1 MHSKPSPDK
10 YSAAAYERFLS
21 PYGLSCFLIT
31 VIWSLQNTKQT
42 PTLYAY
48 LLLVATQTHA
58 HQNFL
63 PFDDTGIASGGIT
76 INS

>member
-10 YSAAAYERFLS
+10 YSAAECERILS
-21 PYGLSCFLIT
+21 PYGLSCFHIT

-48 LLLVATQTHA
+48 LLLVATQTRA
-58 HQNFL
+58 HQNFP
-63 PFDDTGIASGGIT
+63 PFDDTGTASGGIT